1 MSNCAI
7 ILAGGEGKRM
17 KSNKPK
23 TLSEVLGK
31 PMLWWV
37 MSALKKA
44 GIDDICV
51 VKGFRKECIEEYL
64 STLDFEVESVF
75 QAERLGTG
83 HAVMM
88 AKDFLKA
95 HDGNVVILNGD
106 APFMTAETIE
116 KSLEQHI
123 SSGAAATV
131 ISARVDD
138 PAGYGRIVRDDS
150 GSLKAIVEHKDADEA
165 TRAIDEVNSGGYW
178 FDCQL
183 LLSVLD
189 RIRSG
194 GFDITE
200 ADLIHE
206 GATINTVGRMHMVK
220 AFVKKGYAKTEA
232 EAFEKY
238 IDDDGEFFV
247 KKFSLTPEDSIELI
261 HRSGGIAIFAHPA
274 QAADTEEELFE
285 LSNRLKAAG
294 IDGMECLYSR
304 YTPAE
309 TEMCFK
315 IARELDI
322 LPSGGSDFHGE
333 NKPDVRLGVV
343 SGGDGYIP
351 YEYLER
357 LKGKRS

>member
-17 KSNKPK
+17 KSDKPK

-51 VKGFRKECIEEYL
+51 VKGFKKECIEEYL

-88 AKDFLKA
+88 AKDFLA
-95 HDGNVVILNGD
+95 SHDGNVVILNGD
-106 APFMTAETIE
+106 APFMTAETIG

-138 PAGYGRIVRDDS
+138 LAGYGRIVRDDS
-150 GSLKAIVEHKDADEA
+150 GNLKAIVEHKDADEA

-189 RIRSG
+189 RIKSDNAAG
-194 GFDITE
+194 EYYLPDAIALLLSDGK
-200 ADLIHE
+200 
-206 GATINTVGRMHMVK
+206 TVG
-220 AFVKKGYAKTEA
+220 AYTA
-232 EAFEKY
+232 ECSDAVLGAN
-238 IDDDGEFFV
+238 D
-247 KKFSLTPEDSIELI
+247 
-261 HRSGGIAIFAHPA
+261 PA
-274 QAADTEEELFE
+274 QLEEL
-285 LSNRLKAAG
+285 NQ
-294 IDGMECLYSR
+294 
-304 YTPAE
+304 
-309 TEMCFK
+309 
-315 IARELDI
+315 IARE
-322 LPSGGSDFHGE
+322 
-333 NKPDVRLGVV
+333 K
-343 SGGDGYIP
+343 GY
-351 YEYLER
+351 
-357 LKGKRS
+357 SC

>member
-189 RIRSG
+189 RIRSDNAAG
-194 GFDITE
+194 EYYLPDAIALLLSDGMGV
-200 ADLIHE
+200 
-206 GATINTVGRMHMVK
+206 GAYTAECSDAVLGANDPAQLEELNRIARE
-220 AFVKKGYAKTEA
+220 KGYA
-232 EAFEKY
+232 
-238 IDDDGEFFV
+238 
-247 KKFSLTPEDSIELI
+247 
-261 HRSGGIAIFAHPA
+261 
-274 QAADTEEELFE
+274 
-285 LSNRLKAAG
+285 
-294 IDGMECLYSR
+294 C
-304 YTPAE
+304 
-309 TEMCFK
+309 
-315 IARELDI
+315 
-322 LPSGGSDFHGE
+322 
-333 NKPDVRLGVV
+333 
-343 SGGDGYIP
+343 
-351 YEYLER
+351 
-357 LKGKRS
+357 

>member
-17 KSNKPK
+17 KSDKPK

-44 GIDDICV
+44 GVDDICV
-51 VKGFRKECIEEYL
+51 VKGFKKECIEDYL

-88 AKDFLKA
+88 AKDFLA
-95 HDGNVVILNGD
+95 SHDGNVVILNGD

-123 SSGAAATV
+123 ASGAAATV

-138 PAGYGRIVRDDS
+138 PTGYGRIVRDDS
-150 GSLKAIVEHKDADEA
+150 GNLKAIVEHKDADEA

-178 FDCQL
+178 FDCRL

-189 RIRSG
+189 RIKSDNAAG
-194 GFDITE
+194 EYYLPDAIALLL
-200 ADLIHE
+200 AD
-206 GATINTVGRMHMVK
+206 GKTVG
-220 AFVKKGYAKTEA
+220 AYTA
-232 EAFEKY
+232 ECSDAVLGAN
-238 IDDDGEFFV
+238 D
-247 KKFSLTPEDSIELI
+247 
-261 HRSGGIAIFAHPA
+261 PA
-274 QAADTEEELFE
+274 QLEEL
-285 LSNRLKAAG
+285 NQ
-294 IDGMECLYSR
+294 
-304 YTPAE
+304 
-309 TEMCFK
+309 
-315 IARELDI
+315 IARE
-322 LPSGGSDFHGE
+322 
-333 NKPDVRLGVV
+333 K
-343 SGGDGYIP
+343 GY
-351 YEYLER
+351 
-357 LKGKRS
+357 SC